1 MSMKLPATLAATAL
15 TLGLVAAP
23 LQADEA
29 PVTMNI
35 KVMTLDTASRLAWA
49 TLEAC
54 REAGVNVAV
63 TVVDRGGNTQVV
75 LRDTLAVD
83 LTLEISRQKAYTAM
97 SFNGPLSEME
107 ERFTKPFQ
115 VGKVDGVVF
124 SAGGLPIHAAGR
136 IIGGIGV
143 SGAPSGETD
152 EMCARK
158 GLDEIRMDLEMV
170 QP

>member
-1 MSMKLPATLAATAL
+1 MKLPATLAAGAL
-15 TLGLVAAP
+15 TLCLAAVP
-23 LQADEA
+23 IQADEA

-83 LTLEISRQKAYTAM
+83 LTLAISRQKAYTAM

-107 ERFTKPFQ
+107 DRFTKPFQ

-152 EMCARK
+152 EMCARQ